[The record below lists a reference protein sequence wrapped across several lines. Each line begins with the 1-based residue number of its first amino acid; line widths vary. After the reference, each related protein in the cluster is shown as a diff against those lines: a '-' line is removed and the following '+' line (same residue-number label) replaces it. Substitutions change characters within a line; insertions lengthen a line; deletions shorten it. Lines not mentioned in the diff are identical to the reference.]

1 MELLLLF
8 LLLAHLVRIPP
19 NQGRFKSSSYKD
31 ASGHSFF
38 ETVLDPGRNGE
49 YLTYSCLESFGEE
62 HKLLMNDNLFRGD
75 EISIENDISMSI
87 AMVQCIRV

>member
-1 MELLLLF
+1 MEFLLVF
-8 LLLAHLVRIPP
+8 LLLALLVRIPP
-19 NQGRFKSSSYKD
+19 NQDRFKTSGYKE
-31 ASGHSFF
+31 ASGHSLF
-38 ETVLDPGRNGE
+38 ETLLDPGCNGE
-49 YLTYSCLESFGEE
+49 FLIYSCLERFGEE